1 MTFVEGGR
9 RLASPVSTVGEDDV
23 FWNDARL
30 INKTTVEYYAF
41 LAEHKSDQILVA
53 PPQKAP

>member
-30 INKTTVEYYAF
+30 LIK
-41 LAEHKSDQILVA
+41 LL
-53 PPQKAP
+53 